1 MHADFSALQLVR
13 TGALVLGLAG
23 LSLVAAAQPGTTAE
37 PPAQVSDDVRGPNEK
52 IERIQ
57 HEDAGSR
64 IDELRVGGQTRS
76 ITVQPKNGAPS
87 YDVAPARGGEDL
99 SNSSSGSTGNT
110 GRSRWRLL
118 NF

>member
-1 MHADFSALQLVR
+1 MHAPASVFHLVR
-13 TGALVLGLAG
+13 SGTLVLGLAG
-23 LSLVAAAQPGTTAE
+23 LSTLAVAQAAE
-37 PPAQVSDDVRGPNEK
+37 PLDQTADEPRTVNEK

-57 HEDAGSR
+57 HEDAGTR

-87 YDVAPARGGEDL
+87 YEVAPARGGEDL
-99 SNSSSGSTGNT
+99 SSAGSGASGNT

>member
-1 MHADFSALQLVR
+1 MHAPLSALRFVHA
-13 TGALVLGLAG
+13 GALVLGLAV
-23 LSLVAAAQPGTTAE
+23 LPTLAAAQADTAAE
-37 PPAQVSDDVRGPNEK
+37 PLGQQAGEPRGANEK

-57 HEDAGSR
+57 HEDAGTR

-76 ITVQPKNGAPS
+76 ITVQPKGGAPR
-87 YDVAPARGGEDL
+87 YEVAPARGGDDL
-99 SNSSSGSTGNT
+99 SESGSGTSGTT